1 MELRTEKYLR
11 RYAVVPARTLVASSI
26 GGIEQ
31 AVVIPALAERA
42 SLFRTLASLARN
54 PTGDLSHTL
63 IVCVVNNHR
72 PHIASEAEIR
82 DNQETLSLLRAL
94 VLGELTSLNNNG
106 EMHDELRSIARSDLR
121 LAFIDASSPG
131 SEIPDC
137 DGGVG
142 TARKIGMDAVL
153 GLIDPAGMNR
163 GVMCCLDA
171 DTLVEE
177 NYLSAIRA
185 YFRENRCPAAVAA
198 YAHQIPA
205 DPDLLAAICSYEIFL
220 RSYVMGLSY
229 ARSPYAFHAIGST
242 MSCTIDGYAAVRGM
256 NRRNAAE
263 DFHFLNKLAKIGNI
277 GVITETKVHPSSR
290 VSGRVPFGT
299 GRRMLRHMAGEA
311 DEYRLYD
318 PRIFGLIKDWLS
330 VMEADPDRDPDI
342 ILTDARKI
350 HPHLAEYLHLTR
362 LETDWQK
369 IRRNS
374 QDHRHLRQQFHCWF
388 DGLKTL
394 RLVHHLS
401 QHAFPLVPMFEGL
414 AGLIDIIG
422 GAFPLDDIPRG
433 IPEPERQFRTLEALR
448 AFSPFS

>member
-11 RYAVVPARTLVASSI
+11 TYAAAPARPLVAASI
-26 GGIEQ
+26 EGVEQ
-31 AVVIPALAERA
+31 AVVIPALAESA
-42 SLFRTLASLARN
+42 SLFRTLASLSKN
-54 PTGDLSHTL
+54 PTGDLRRTL
-63 IVCVVNNHR
+63 ITCVVNNHR
-72 PHIASEAEIR
+72 PSITSEAEIH
-82 DNQETLSLLRAL
+82 DNQETLFLLKAL
-94 VLGELTSLNNNG
+94 VFGKLPFLTDHG
-106 EMHDELRSIARSDLR
+106 EMQEELRSIARSDLR

-153 GLIDPAGMNR
+153 GLIDQAGMNR
-163 GVMCCLDA
+163 GVICCLDA
-171 DTLVEE
+171 DTLVEV

-185 YFRENRCPAAVAA
+185 YFRENRCPAAVTA

-205 DPDLLAAICSYEIFL
+205 DPDLLAAICSYEIYL
-220 RSYVMGLSY
+220 RSYVMGLACS
-229 ARSPYAFHAIGST
+229 RSPYAFHAIGST
-242 MSCTIDGYAAVRGM
+242 MSCTADGYVGVRGM

-263 DFHFLNKLAKIGNI
+263 DFHFLNKLAKLGNI
-277 GVITETKVHPSSR
+277 GVITETKVFPSSR

-311 DEYRLYD
+311 DECRLYD
-318 PRIFGLIKDWLS
+318 PRIFGLIREWLS
-330 VMEADPDRDPDI
+330 VMEADPDRDPDK

-350 HPHLAEYLHLTR
+350 NPHLADYLRLAR
-362 LETDWQK
+362 LETDWQN

-374 QDHRHLRQQFHCWF
+374 RDHRHLRQQFHVWF

-401 QHAFPLVPMFEGL
+401 NHAFPLVPMFDGL
-414 AGLIDIIG
+414 AGLIDLIG
-422 GAFPLDDIPRG
+422 EPFPLDDVYPR
-433 IPEPERQFRTLEALR
+433 ITEPNRQLRILEALR
-448 AFSPFS
+448 HFFPFS